1 MNLRKITVIAIMLI
15 LLTSVAAKTKVMSFD
30 NPGSKRLLK
39 DEKAGNYYY
48 FRPLPERS
56 MKLNVAGIDKIE
68 LRSFSLERKRK
79 AEVISIIDKKQTKHT
94 LNPAGVVY
102 GYHTFEAVEIPVP
115 KDTKEMEILCYDRDL
130 YFRAF
135 YQEPPKPKTPTRK
148 RAPNLVVDAHSGI
161 LSMTRNGNSS
171 DYYSFTP
178 DQPLRFTLNNSRNAV
193 IYVRARLLD
202 RELPVFDV
210 YVNGKLHDTHEF
222 SIKRTSTYSV
232 IGIRHLSLGKKV
244 TLPENSG
251 RCVIELRAKTDHLFL
266 GRPVLLKRK

>member
-1 MNLRKITVIAIMLI
+1 MNLRKITVVAIMLI
-15 LLTSVAAKTKVMSFD
+15 LMASVAAKTKVMSFE

-39 DEKAGNYYY
+39 DETAGNYYY
-48 FRPLPERS
+48 FRSLPERS
-56 MKLNVAGIDKIE
+56 MRLNVSGIDKIQ

-79 AEVISIIDKKQTKHT
+79 AEVISIIDNKQTKHALT
-94 LNPAGVVY
+94 PAGVVY
-102 GYHTFEAVEIPVP
+102 GYHTFEMVEIPVP
-115 KDTKEMEILCYDRDL
+115 KDAKEMEILCYDRDI

-135 YQEPPKPKTPTRK
+135 YNEPPKPKAAPKK
-148 RAPNLVVDAHSGI
+148 RAPSLVVDAHSGI
-161 LSMTRNGNSS
+161 LAMTRNGNSS

-178 DQPLRFTLNNSRNAV
+178 DQPLRFTLNNSRDAV

-202 RELPVFDV
+202 RELPAFDV

-244 TLPENSG
+244 TLPKNSG
-251 RCVIELRAKTDHLFL
+251 RSVVELRAKTDHMFL